1 MNKTNFM
8 IGMGMGLMVGMGA
21 GMMVRPKKSSMSC
34 MIGRTLKAMGEVA
47 DSISDTLGWY
57 PAQK

>member
-47 DSISDTLGWY
+47 DSISDAMGW
-57 PAQK
+57 